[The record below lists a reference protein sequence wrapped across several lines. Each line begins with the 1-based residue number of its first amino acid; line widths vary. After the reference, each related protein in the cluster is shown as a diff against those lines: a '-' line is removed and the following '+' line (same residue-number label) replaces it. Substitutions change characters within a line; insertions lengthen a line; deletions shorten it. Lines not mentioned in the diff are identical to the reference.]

1 MAVASA
7 IYVCDASGV
16 GDAAS
21 GVGDAD
27 GQLSTDATPPTEYS
41 VSSQTITRVSSRV
54 PAQEPTRLRVRR
66 AQNPRCVE
74 LALVHHV
81 ELVPIEPR
89 LWLGLGLGLR
99 LGLRLGLGLG
109 LGLGLVSQLS
119 LAYG

>member
-89 LWLGLGLGLR
+89 HSVGIHRHAGLKR
-99 LGLRLGLGLG
+99 LVKDDVVPSVRMARLE
-109 LGLGLVSQLS
+109 
-119 LAYG
+119 AI